1 MYGFFDILWDLIIT
15 NERLILWKILYLNVS
30 LKPIKQRSKLCNT
43 HFPQVQEL
51 TIISTLLKI
60 LFPVQC
66 IRSLTMLNTDEEASQ
81 IAFAFLNVDDEE
93 REKEELR
100 EVLTTPVRTK
110 IEKEAE
116 KDVDF
121 TGKNILLVE
130 DNELNQE
137 IASEILREAG
147 FIVDVAEDGIVAV
160 EKMAS
165 AAYDRYDLI
174 LMDIQMPK
182 MNGFVAK
189 PINIKE
195 LMNTLADILR

>member
-1 MYGFFDILWDLIIT
+1 
-15 NERLILWKILYLNVS
+15 
-30 LKPIKQRSKLCNT
+30 
-43 HFPQVQEL
+43 
-51 TIISTLLKI
+51 
-60 LFPVQC
+60 
-66 IRSLTMLNTDEEASQ
+66 MLNTDEEASQ

-137 IASEILREAG
+137 IALEILREAG

-160 EKMAS
+160 EKMTS
-165 AAYDRYDLI
+165 AASDRYDLI

-195 LMNTLADILR
+195 LMNTLADMLR